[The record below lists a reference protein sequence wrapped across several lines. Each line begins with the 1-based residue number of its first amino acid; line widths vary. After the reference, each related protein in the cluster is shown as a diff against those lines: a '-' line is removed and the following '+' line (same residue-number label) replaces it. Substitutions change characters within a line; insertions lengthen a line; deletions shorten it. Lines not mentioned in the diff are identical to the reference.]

1 MKPKPQWSIFAN
13 ALAVAATVLSIASTA
28 FAAPKYKVLHA
39 FGAGKDGTILWG
51 SLTLDG
57 KGNVYG
63 TTAGGGAHGYGTV
76 FELMPKPNGNWEES
90 ILYSFHDPY
99 KSNDGGTPSASLI
112 FDGAGNL
119 YGTTPVGGGS
129 YTDGTVFELSP
140 GSHSWTETVIHRFGR
155 NDKANG
161 PWGGVIMDGS
171 GNLYGVGGC
180 AFELLPEASGRWKER
195 ILHCFP
201 AFNGD
206 GWGGLDRPTMDAAG
220 NLYATTEHGG
230 TSKLCGGGCGTVY
243 ELQHTSSGSKEH
255 ILHAF
260 GTGGDD
266 MAFPGV
272 GALALDSAGRLYGTA
287 SGGTY
292 AQGAVYRLSR
302 GAGGGWKIAIL
313 HSFSGGAGGANP
325 GAGVV
330 MDKTGNLYGTT
341 IDGGTG
347 CDCGVV
353 YKLAPQANGKWKYT
367 VLHTFIGSD
376 GAQPDANLILDDK
389 GNLYGTTAVGGTAG
403 AGVAFELAP

>member
-1 MKPKPQWSIFAN
+1 MKPKRLWSPVFTIPLT
-13 ALAVAATVLSIASTA
+13 LAAIVLSIGSTA
-28 FAAPKYKVLHA
+28 SAAPQYKVLHA
-39 FGAGKDGTILWG
+39 FGAGNDGATVWG
-51 SLTLDG
+51 GLVRDS
-57 KGNVYG
+57 KGHLYG
-63 TTAGGGAHGYGTV
+63 TTAGGGAYTYGSV
-76 FELMPKPNGNWEES
+76 FELTPDSGGKWTEQVLHSFQNNGSDGTEPS
-90 ILYSFHDPY
+90 STLIL
-99 KSNDGGTPSASLI
+99 DGV
-112 FDGAGNL
+112 GNL
-119 YGTTPVGGGS
+119 YGTTPDGANRHCTYGCGVVFELTPHPSGWSEAVLYRFPLPRGGCCPYAGVIRDAAGNL
-129 YTDGTVFELSP
+129 YGTAGYPFELSP
-140 GSHSWTETVIHRFGR
+140 GSHGWEEKVLSRFPGT
-155 NDKANG
+155 DNG
-161 PWGGVIMDGS
+161 SEPFAGLVMDPSGS
-171 GNLYGVGGC
+171 LYG
-180 AFELLPEASGRWKER
+180 
-195 ILHCFP
+195 
-201 AFNGD
+201 
-206 GWGGLDRPTMDAAG
+206 
-220 NLYATTEHGG
+220 TTEHGG
-230 TSKLCGGGCGTVY
+230 GSPNCGGGCGTVFQVTP
-243 ELQHTSSGSKEH
+243 EPDGKWKEH
-255 ILHAF
+255 VLHAF
-260 GTGGDD
+260 GNGDS

-403 AGVAFELAP
+403 AGVAFELTP